1 MIGSNTNQK
10 DTTSSTINTSTGTWD
25 VANLTWW
32 INTGNVSNLTWWW
45 IWTWTVFSWNN
56 SWTATVSN
64 NSLRMEWN
72 WFDRLLNRI
81 IPYSDSKWNTIQIT
95 PIGSDA
101 SAVDVANKW
110 NQNSFSI
117 PEFSLDP
124 YVENSWEWEN
134 LLDMSVESKERV
146 SAIEDDFWTKEEF
159 AKNLWLAV
167 FNVAKNRVLEW
178 ESKDVWLSDA
188 YGVITNTLER
198 QFPNTIWAY
207 RVNKTV
213 EKKYWW
219 SWFSDKEWKVSDSQP
234 LYTYKYMWPNEI
246 WFNLAANSELPAWEQ
261 AYNDWYISREQYDEF
276 TDNIYN
282 TFADDIDVMIDS
294 SYWHSSMKAQAP
306 KWTKI
311 SKDAFMRYMKNIN
324 NKAIYTAEENEK
336 RWIPNEEDTSSF
348 NIKNWVQYWL
358 KIIWEKVETSPIKTV
373 ADREEFMNDAY
384 AALYDQISRL
394 YSRMYWTFS
403 VKAQLQYELWVDDL
417 WDLSYDEVPDEWKE
431 TYNKIYETEQNF
443 TKFITNYA
451 EYISYL
457 PSYVDPETWKLDRI
471 PDVVSDWTNTY
482 TYTEKMFDW
491 VTLDNFGF
499 GTFHNASPIDILQ
512 LSSMNI
518 RKDWSDKTWGR
529 IDKAWIWSQYYMWEA
544 IWWTVNEVSQ
554 QVLWWLWVWIS
565 NMFSQD
571 SWDIPFEFV
580 DMDSSILATL
590 TTNDTNRWRLLQSYA
605 VKWAEYWPEIIWNII
620 YTVAA
625 DKGASKLWQAWQLR
639 ILTQL
644 NKYPFFRN
652 TVKWRQIAQ
661 WLAYSSRFL
670 QRLWTDQ
677 LLIDAPLSIG
687 DTEWWSDFSKWLSL
701 YWTMFWEWIWILYDL
716 KALNKSIWYNF
727 RRNNQYAALTDPIRL
742 MADNP
747 GILDDV
753 AKHLWRTSVDASWKI
768 VWDSYK
774 LLVQD
779 LSSYS
784 KYLNSLSNDITNV
797 VESILKE
804 WWNINP
810 ANQAI
815 KQWAYNVLKQV
826 FKQNSAMSKIV
837 TDMITDNRA
846 NIADII
852 KYIWG
857 IDWTVKIWPFISTIK
872 IDNWWQLA
880 QRVVT
885 KYNPGMDLVVDW
897 WLVEWINRWLTRA
910 EVDELVR
917 QWYIKASDISSQ
929 WFDAMTLE
937 KYFSPYK
944 MEDWTIRYYPTK
956 EWLELLWV
964 DVSSINNPLAIATMS
979 EDTKQLI
986 DKLKSLPENKRLSD
1000 AMLDAIW
1007 ETDAIN
1013 KLAENIA
1020 NIKHLDIC
1028 K

>member
-1 MIGSNTNQK
+1 
-10 DTTSSTINTSTGTWD
+10 
-25 VANLTWW
+25 
-32 INTGNVSNLTWWW
+32 
-45 IWTWTVFSWNN
+45 
-56 SWTATVSN
+56 
-64 NSLRMEWN
+64 
-72 WFDRLLNRI
+72 
-81 IPYSDSKWNTIQIT
+81 
-95 PIGSDA
+95 
-101 SAVDVANKW
+101 
-110 NQNSFSI
+110 
-117 PEFSLDP
+117 
-124 YVENSWEWEN
+124 
-134 LLDMSVESKERV
+134 
-146 SAIEDDFWTKEEF
+146 
-159 AKNLWLAV
+159 
-167 FNVAKNRVLEW
+167 
-178 ESKDVWLSDA
+178 
-188 YGVITNTLER
+188 
-198 QFPNTIWAY
+198 
-207 RVNKTV
+207 
-213 EKKYWW
+213 
-219 SWFSDKEWKVSDSQP
+219 
-234 LYTYKYMWPNEI
+234 
-246 WFNLAANSELPAWEQ
+246 
-261 AYNDWYISREQYDEF
+261 
-276 TDNIYN
+276 
-282 TFADDIDVMIDS
+282 
-294 SYWHSSMKAQAP
+294 
-306 KWTKI
+306 
-311 SKDAFMRYMKNIN
+311 
-324 NKAIYTAEENEK
+324 
-336 RWIPNEEDTSSF
+336 
-348 NIKNWVQYWL
+348 
-358 KIIWEKVETSPIKTV
+358 
-373 ADREEFMNDAY
+373 
-384 AALYDQISRL
+384 
-394 YSRMYWTFS
+394 
-403 VKAQLQYELWVDDL
+403 
-417 WDLSYDEVPDEWKE
+417 
-431 TYNKIYETEQNF
+431 
-443 TKFITNYA
+443 
-451 EYISYL
+451 
-457 PSYVDPETWKLDRI
+457 
-471 PDVVSDWTNTY
+471 
-482 TYTEKMFDW
+482 
-491 VTLDNFGF
+491 
-499 GTFHNASPIDILQ
+499 
-512 LSSMNI
+512 
-518 RKDWSDKTWGR
+518 
-529 IDKAWIWSQYYMWEA
+529 
-544 IWWTVNEVSQ
+544 
-554 QVLWWLWVWIS
+554 
-565 NMFSQD
+565 
-571 SWDIPFEFV
+571 
-580 DMDSSILATL
+580 
-590 TTNDTNRWRLLQSYA
+590 
-605 VKWAEYWPEIIWNII
+605 
-620 YTVAA
+620 
-625 DKGASKLWQAWQLR
+625 
-639 ILTQL
+639 
-644 NKYPFFRN
+644 
-652 TVKWRQIAQ
+652 
-661 WLAYSSRFL
+661 
-670 QRLWTDQ
+670 
-677 LLIDAPLSIG
+677 
-687 DTEWWSDFSKWLSL
+687 
-701 YWTMFWEWIWILYDL
+701 MFWEWIWILYDL

-727 RRNNQYAALTDPIRL
+727 RINNQYAALTDPIRL